1 VSEVGLS
8 QRRPAGPARP
18 RRVPPAP
25 RDDEPPAIP
34 EGRPPVRLRAPAGV
48 GCSSSSCQGSTATQA
63 PTAGRDDRD
72 RRRSIVV
79 GRIGQGLEARFIE
92 IGTGFAYAAALRV
105 PKPRGLS
112 TSPHLHFT
120 PILYG
125 RLALIAIWRA
135 DHNWGLGPFLTGNT
149 TRLQS
154 TESTL
159 QATIGHVLSRISPR
173 CRPPCA
179 DEPPCLLLAVKR
191 RAWFV
196 RGGIAGRHARCW
208 AA

>member
-25 RDDEPPAIP
+25 RRDDEPPAIP
-34 EGRPPVRLRAPAGV
+34 DRSSSGAAARPGRRR
-48 GCSSSSCQGSTATQA
+48 CSSA
-63 PTAGRDDRD
+63 PPQRKRQRHGRDDRN

-79 GRIGQGLEARFIE
+79 GRMGQGLEARFIE

-112 TSPHLHFT
+112 TSPHLHFA

-159 QATIGHVLSRISPR
+159 QATIAHVLSRISAEMPTTL
-173 CRPPCA
+173 C
-179 DEPPCLLLAVKR
+179 R
-191 RAWFV
+191 RAALSA
-196 RGGIAGRHARCW
+196 AGF
-208 AA
+208 

>member
-8 QRRPAGPARP
+8 QAARGTCTPAE
-18 RRVPPAP
+18 VPPAP

-48 GCSSSSCQGSTATQA
+48 GAVQA
-63 PTAGRDDRD
+63 LVRGQPQRKRRRHGRDDRN

-79 GRIGQGLEARFIE
+79 GRMGQGLEARFIE

-112 TSPHLHFT
+112 TSPHLHFA

-159 QATIGHVLSRISPR
+159 QATIGHVLSRISAEMPTTL
-173 CRPPCA
+173 C
-179 DEPPCLLLAVKR
+179 R
-191 RAWFV
+191 RAALSA
-196 RGGIAGRHARCW
+196 AGF
-208 AA
+208 